1 MSKCSPSADTITL
14 TKLPDEVQVHIL
26 TYLRAFDLAP
36 MQQTCTFYHNPVL
49 VDKVVTY
56 YIDNVYGTEL
66 TVGIIKTAAATT
78 TNTTQSDTDDSKITQ
93 KGGKKNHHH
102 PRKMGGKGGSKG
114 KYSLKSP
121 PPLPPPPPPAES
133 NGTITNTSTTDKYTL
148 EHLRSIELTVVARVL
163 SLPEPKTGFYVSKSW
178 IKKTLLWLEKVN
190 DPNEL
195 VNTSDGATA
204 QHSSRNNKTKKL
216 SKKQQ
221 RQLNRRYVS
230 ACVAVFVVHAVV

>member
-1 MSKCSPSADTITL
+1 
-14 TKLPDEVQVHIL
+14 
-26 TYLRAFDLAP
+26 

-66 TVGIIKTAAATT
+66 TVGIIKTAAAAAAAAT

-114 KYSLKSP
+114 KNSLKAL
-121 PPLPPPPPPAES
+121 PPLPPPPPPAAAES

-190 DPNEL
+190 DPN
-195 VNTSDGATA
+195 DGAMT
-204 QHSSRNNKTKKL
+204 QHSSSNNKTKKL

-221 RQLNRRYVS
+221 RQRNRRYVS
-230 ACVAVFVVHAVV
+230 ACVAVCVVHAVV

>member
-1 MSKCSPSADTITL
+1 MSKCSASTDTITL
-14 TKLPDEVQVHIL
+14 IKLPDEVQVHIL

-56 YIDNVYGTEL
+56 YIDNIYGTDL

-78 TNTTQSDTDDSKITQ
+78 NTTQSDMDDSKITQ
-93 KGGKKNHHH
+93 KGGKKNHRH
-102 PRKMGGKGGSKG
+102 PRKMGGKAGSKG
-114 KYSLKSP
+114 KNSLKAP
-121 PPLPPPPPPAES
+121 PPLPPPPAES
-133 NGTITNTSTTDKYTL
+133 NCTITSTSTTDKYAL

-163 SLPEPKTGFYVSKSW
+163 SLPEPKTGFYISKSW

-190 DPNEL
+190 NPNEL

-204 QHSSRNNKTKKL
+204 QHSSSNNKTKKL

-221 RQLNRRYVS
+221 RQRNRRYVS